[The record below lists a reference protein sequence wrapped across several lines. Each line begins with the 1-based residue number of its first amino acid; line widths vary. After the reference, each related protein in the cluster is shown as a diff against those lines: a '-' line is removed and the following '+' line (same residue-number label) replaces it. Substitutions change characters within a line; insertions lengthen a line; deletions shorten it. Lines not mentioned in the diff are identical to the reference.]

1 MALLGRRKRLPRW
14 TCLSGEM
21 MLFYDNDNDDVAI
34 MMTYDDI
41 STVMIQFLFLT
52 RSLFQPNFKNI
63 LSAFTCPSH

>member
-41 STVMIQFLFLT
+41 STVMVVCFSF
-52 RSLFQPNFKNI
+52 FQPNFKNI